1 MKIKI
6 TYTTGD
12 LTRLLLKDIKERTG
26 MMVVFSTMD
35 ISEDDKESNRL
46 GIVVE
51 ADINEHDKDGYN
63 ENPLFNKTEI
73 KGRR

>member
-1 MKIKI
+1 MKIKL
-6 TYTTGD
+6 TYTNAD
-12 LTRLLLKDIKERTG
+12 LTRLLLKDIKERTN
-26 MMVVFSTMD
+26 MIVVFSTMD
-35 ISEDDKESNRL
+35 ISEDTKDSNRL

-51 ADINEHDKDGYN
+51 ADINEHDKNGYN